1 MKNLFF
7 LTFLIA
13 ISGNMKA
20 QNPDYSTYPVYENND
35 LGMQYTAAASHFKV
49 WAPSA
54 SEVTLR
60 IYQEGTGG
68 SSLKTVNLEK
78 KAKGVWETSLSGDW
92 AGRFYTVQTKIGDK
106 WMGEVPDPYAKAVGV
121 NGKRGAILPLAST
134 NPEGWDNDSS
144 PALKNVLDAVIY
156 ELHVRDATI
165 AASSG
170 VKKPGKYAG
179 LTETGTKNKDK
190 LSTGLD
196 HIREL
201 GVTHVHLLPVYDFYS
216 IDESMPEKAQYNWG
230 YDPLN
235 YNTPEGSYATDA
247 VDPAVRIREFKQL
260 VQAMHQNGLRV
271 VMDVVYNHTMLTEDS
286 YFNQVV
292 PGYYYRQ
299 TATGAFSNASGCNNE
314 TASER
319 PMMRSYMLES
329 MKYWMEQYHIDG
341 FRVDLMGIHDIETM
355 NLISRELHRIKP
367 DVLLYGEGWTSGDSP
382 LPEEK
387 RALKKN
393 AAQLDHIAVFSDD
406 LRDGA
411 KGSVFD
417 HPDRGFVSGKKG
429 MEESVKF
436 GIVAATQHPQLDYS
450 KVNYS
455 KAPWAAQPYHCI
467 NYVSCHDNHTLWDRL
482 QNSNPRHSEK
492 DRINMHLL
500 AETIVLTSQGIPFLL
515 AGTEFLRTKKNVE
528 NSFKSSDEINLI
540 DWDRKTRYQDA
551 NDYIAKL
558 IRLRRNHPAFR
569 MRETAMIQENLRF
582 IEVPGPGIIAYT
594 INGKAA
600 GDTWKT
606 ILVAFNANEEN
617 IPFDLPKGKWNLVL
631 YHHNIDEKGISK
643 VESGVVNLPA
653 RGAVIAVLKK

>member
-1 MKNLFF
+1 MKKSIF
-7 LTFLIA
+7 LTLITA
-13 ISGNMKA
+13 IWSIMLA
-20 QNPDYSTYPVYENND
+20 QSPDYSTFPVYESND
-35 LGMQYTAAASHFKV
+35 LGMQYTAAASQFKL
-49 WAPSA
+49 WAPTA
-54 SEVTLR
+54 GEVLLR
-60 IYQEGTGG
+60 LYEAGAGG
-68 SSLKTVNLEK
+68 NAIKTVSLEK
-78 KAKGVWETSLSGDW
+78 QAKGVWSTSLTGDW
-92 AGRFYTVQTKIGDK
+92 AGKFYTVQVRIEDK
-106 WMGEVPDPYAKAVGV
+106 WMAEVPDPYAKAVGV
-121 NGKRGAILPLAST
+121 NGKRGAILALATT
-134 NPEGWDNDSS
+134 NPEGWDKDKS
-144 PALKNVLDAVIY
+144 PQLKNVQDAVIY

-170 VKKPGKYAG
+170 AKKPGKFLG
-179 LTETGTKNKDK
+179 LAETGTKNKDN

-216 IDESMPEKAQYNWG
+216 VDESTPEKVQYNWG

-235 YNTPEGSYATDA
+235 YNTPEGSYTTDA
-247 VDPAVRIREFKQL
+247 TNPVTRIREFKQL
-260 VQAMHQNGLRV
+260 IEAMHQNGLRV

-292 PGYYYRQ
+292 PGYYYRHK
-299 TATGAFSNASGCNNE
+299 ADGSFSNASGCNNE

-319 PMMRSYMLES
+319 PMMRDYMIAS
-329 MKYWMEQYHIDG
+329 MRYWMQEYHVDG

-355 NLISRELHRIKP
+355 NLISAALHRIDP
-367 DVLLYGEGWTSGDSP
+367 NVLLYGEGWTSGDSP
-382 LPEEK
+382 LPEAL
-387 RALKKN
+387 RAVKKN

-417 HPDRGFVSGKKG
+417 HTDRGFVSGKDG
-429 MEESVKF
+429 MEESIKF
-436 GIVAATQHPQLDYS
+436 GIVAATQHPQVDYS

-482 QNSNPRHSEK
+482 QNSNPRHTEK

-528 NSFKSSDEINLI
+528 NSFKSGDDINML
-540 DWDRKTRYQDA
+540 DWDRLTRYKDE
-551 NDYIAKL
+551 NEYISKL
-558 IRLRRNHPAFR
+558 IQLRRNHPAFR
-569 MRETAMIQENLRF
+569 MQETKLIQQNLHF
-582 IEVPGPGIIAYT
+582 LEVPEAKIVAYT
-594 INGKAA
+594 LNGKPV

-606 ILVAFNANEEN
+606 IFVAFNANEEN
-617 IPFDLPKGKWNLVL
+617 VPFELPKGKWSLVL